1 MSEPLQRRRA
11 LTSPRKWGAD
21 EELRLLDMLRS
32 GNCSLPELRC
42 AFSGRND
49 ASIRSKVRKLRINN
63 DLFGDSYRKQKT
75 TFSEKIASKIQPRKV
90 FDAYAGAGHQS
101 IVWARKADV
110 VYAAEVRP
118 SQAKQFAT
126 NVVKEGFQ
134 EIKPPFTFKK
144 WRKFRKKG
152 CADILLYAGDA
163 TDAIVALRFYGIK
176 INLLDL
182 DTCGSAIPVIPIFLH
197 LLKPEHLVIT
207 HGEFLSY
214 RFGRDDVLR
223 RTLCHRNV
231 NDPRVPKSTD
241 ALKNAL
247 IKSDMLSALRS
258 ANETDKSLWLEKKE
272 ERSFGSKA
280 GGMLRI
286 YYKVVKPPATADCLN
301 YLAGL

>member
-1 MSEPLQRRRA
+1 M
-11 LTSPRKWGAD
+11 K
-21 EELRLLDMLRS
+21 MLRS
-32 GNCSLPELRC
+32 GNCSLPELRS
-42 AFSGRND
+42 AFSERND

-63 DLFGDSYRKQKT
+63 DLFGDSYREQKT
-75 TFSEKIASKIQPRKV
+75 KFSDEIAAKIQPRKV

-101 IVWARKADV
+101 IVWAKKADI
-110 VYAAEVRP
+110 VYAAEIRP
-118 SQAKQFAT
+118 SQAQQFAA
-126 NVVKEGFQ
+126 NVANDGFH
-134 EIKPPFTFKK
+134 EIKPPSAFKG
-144 WRKFRKKG
+144 WRKFRKRE
-152 CADILLYAGDA
+152 CADIFLYTGDA
-163 TDAIVALRFYGIK
+163 TDAAVILRSCKIK

-182 DTCGSAIPVIPIFLH
+182 DTCGSAIPTLPIFLH
-197 LLKPEHLVIT
+197 LLRPKHLVIT

-231 NDPRVPKSTD
+231 SDPRVPKSTK

-258 ANETDKSLWLEKKE
+258 ANETSQSLWLEKMG

-286 YYKVVKPPATADCLN
+286 HYKVVPPPATADCLN
-301 YLAGL
+301 YLAEL

>member
-1 MSEPLQRRRA
+1 MSEPLQRRKA
-11 LTSPRKWGAD
+11 LTTPRKWSAN
-21 EELRLLDMLRS
+21 EEARLLKMLRN
-32 GNCSLPELRC
+32 GNCSLPELRS
-42 AFSGRND
+42 AFSERND

-63 DLFGDSYRKQKT
+63 DLFGDSYREQKT
-75 TFSEKIASKIQPRKV
+75 KFSDEIAAKVQPRKV

-101 IVWARKADV
+101 IIWAKKADI

-118 SQAKQFAT
+118 SQAKQFAA
-126 NVVKEGFQ
+126 NVAKNGFR
-134 EIKPPFTFKK
+134 ETKPPSAFKE
-144 WRKFRKKG
+144 WRKFRKRE
-152 CADILLYAGDA
+152 CADIFLYTGDA
-163 TDAIVALRFYGIK
+163 TDAAVILRFYRIK

-182 DTCGSAIPVIPIFLH
+182 DTCGSAIPTLPVFLH
-197 LLKPEHLVIT
+197 LLRPEHLVIT

-214 RFGRDDVLR
+214 RFGREDVLR

-231 NDPRVPKSTD
+231 NDRRVPKSTR

-258 ANETDKSLWLEKKE
+258 ANETSQSLWLEKRG

-286 YYKVVKPPATADCLN
+286 HYKVVRPPATADCLN
-301 YLAGL
+301 YLAEL